1 MKVIFEI
8 PFQTLNKVEVN
19 FTEKKLTWKAYIII
33 ETLPI
38 IKRVQ
43 IINPKEFVKA
53 ALDQKQKAFVVY
65 VATFFIKPRKMH
77 PDHKVQI
84 ATLIADKASITVPAE
99 YLDFID
105 VFSKESAA
113 ILPKY
118 IEIITH
124 AINLKKDKQLL
135 YCNVMVTRPI
145 T

>member
-65 VATFFIKPRKMH
+65 VTTFFIKPRKMH
-77 PDHKVQI
+77 PDHKV
-84 ATLIADKASITVPAE
+84 
-99 YLDFID
+99 
-105 VFSKESAA
+105 
-113 ILPKY
+113 
-118 IEIITH
+118 
-124 AINLKKDKQLL
+124 
-135 YCNVMVTRPI
+135 
-145 T
+145 